1 MRTILILILT
11 SFINLFANS
20 QINAVTDSGEQVLL
34 NNDGT
39 WKYIN
44 GHKESSE
51 SIAQIPTNPNSF
63 NKKASN
69 SFLLKSIRTQIGVWL
84 DSKKWKFKKAVNNES
99 AEYELQYKDGDLYA
113 MLITEKIEIPLESLK
128 TIALENAI
136 SVAPDAKVVKEEYRI
151 VNGLKVLMLQMN
163 GTTQGIKFSYYGYYY
178 SNENGTVQF
187 VTYTSQNLI
196 NQYKS
201 ICEDILNGLVIIK

>member
-1 MRTILILILT
+1 MRILPVIFLITIIHST
-11 SFINLFANS
+11 LFS
-20 QINAVTDSGEQVLL
+20 QINAVTENGEQVIL

-39 WKYIN
+39 WKYTNIP
-44 GHKESSE
+44 KETQE
-51 SIAQIPTNPNSF
+51 TNVVIPTNPAIFS
-63 NKKASN
+63 KKATN
-69 SFLLKSIRTQIGVWL
+69 SFLLKSTRTKIGVWL
-84 DSKKWKFKKAVNNES
+84 DSKKWKFNKATNNES

-136 SVAPDAKVVKEEYRI
+136 SVAPDAKVVKEEYRM
-151 VNGLKVLMLQMN
+151 VNGNKVLMLQMN